1 MSPKKQKF
9 NVNWTVVTPR
19 IASWLS
25 EKKCTLHVCR
35 PDYSASE
42 NESICLQT
50 KLLSVVSEKKSI
62 CLHTYLLSLWALAVV
77 EIVW

>member
-1 MSPKKQKF
+1 MSTSR
-9 NVNWTVVTPR
+9 TVVTPR

-50 KLLSVVSEKKSI
+50 KLLSVGKEIYMSA
-62 CLHTYLLSLWALAVV
+62 YLPTQSLGPGCRRD
-77 EIVW
+77 